1 MPYRVEVVG
10 RGGLRDIMAEFPTRE
25 EAERFVREAK
35 SIDRDIVLEI
45 VEVKGSEIPVLPV
58 AVAIALILIIAPLAY
73 MYWVSGGRGV
83 LQG

>member
-1 MPYRVEVVG
+1 VPYRVEVVG
-10 RGGLRDIMAEFPTRE
+10 RGGLRDVMAEFQTRE

-45 VEVKGSEIPVLPV
+45 VEVKEPEIPVLPIVV
-58 AVAIALILIIAPLAY
+58 AVAVILIIAPLAY
-73 MYWVSGGRGV
+73 FYWVSGGRGV